1 MRTPVA
7 KRWPVP
13 VAILIGLIVAGVV
26 SHEVWI
32 RLLVFVA
39 VETTAALILRFAA
52 GWPWSRVLRY
62 REPK

>member
-13 VAILIGLIVAGVV
+13 LAILIGLIVASVV

-39 VETTAALILRFAA
+39 VEATAAVILRFAA
-52 GWPWSRVLRY
+52 GWPWSRILRY
-62 REPK
+62 RAPR